1 MGSSSSSGGTVRIA
15 VIGAGGICNAVH
27 LPSLCQMPDVEVVA
41 ICDLVEERAVATAAK
56 WQIPKSYTL
65 IREMFKAE
73 SLDAV
78 FCLVEPGSLFHVTM
92 LALEHG
98 YPVFSEKPPC
108 ITSTQAEALA
118 RRSDQIGKPVMIGF
132 NRRFIPVVREAKKQL
147 LQINSPTQVEGCF
160 YKYGSGD
167 CFDLGGINAF
177 TSDTIHA
184 LDLMR
189 FLSGGNRA
197 RKAALLSYAR
207 ECVMENQ
214 WNGIF
219 EFDNGV
225 AGIINGNYM
234 AGGRIHK
241 FQLHAPAVSASINLG
256 FGPAAAEA
264 TILNHTGGISYSLA
278 AAGAVNE
285 EIKHLD
291 GKELAGSEDFHR
303 YYGYYFE
310 DRHFIDCLKSG
321 QTPETCIQDAKESL
335 HLAEQLLAAKI

>member
-1 MGSSSSSGGTVRIA
+1 MGSSSNSGGTVRIA
-15 VIGAGGICNAVH
+15 VIGAGGICNGVH
-27 LPSLCQMPDVEVVA
+27 LPSLRQMPDVQVVA
-41 ICDLVEERAVATAAK
+41 VCDLIKERADNTAAK

-73 SLDAV
+73 KLDAV
-78 FCLVEPGSLFHVTM
+78 FCLVEPSSLFHVAM

-98 YPVFSEKPPC
+98 YPVFCEKPPC
-108 ITSTQAEALA
+108 ISSVQAEALA
-118 RRSDQIGKPVMIGF
+118 RRSDQVGKPVMIGF
-132 NRRFIPVVREAKKQL
+132 NRRFVPVVREAKKQI

-160 YKYGSGD
+160 YKYGAGD
-167 CFDLGGINAF
+167 RFDLGGINAF

-189 FLSGGNRA
+189 FLSGGKRA

-207 ECVMENQ
+207 ECVMDNQ
-214 WNGIF
+214 WNAVF

-241 FQLHAPAVSASINLG
+241 FQVHAPGISASINLG

-264 TILNHTGGISYSLA
+264 TILNHTGGVSYSLA
-278 AAGAVNE
+278 AAGEVGE
-285 EIKHLD
+285 KIERLD
-291 GKELAGSEDFHR
+291 GKELAGSEDFYR

-321 QTPETCIQDAKESL
+321 ETPESCIQDAKESI